1 MIGDEKCIHA
11 YVAKGLELQYQLN
24 CLHHQFWYRQF
35 FHSIFFSFFFFVPPP
50 FNPLSLFFLSF
61 AFHFGLG
68 FIFCFRLS
76 LLAITLKSKSIW
88 MTEHRNF
95 DNCEKGCYIN
105 GLSIEGA
112 GWSIEQNAL
121 VKSNNLQEP
130 LPILHIIPME
140 RHKLQ
145 AQVCENCG
153 FSSLI

>member
-1 MIGDEKCIHA
+1 MG
-11 YVAKGLELQYQLN
+11 N
-24 CLHHQFWYRQF
+24 F
-35 FHSIFFSFFFFVPPP
+35 SIPFFFSFPSAVAVAAAAAAATASSTFV
-50 FNPLSLFFLSF
+50 LVSVLFSVS
-61 AFHFGLG
+61 G
-68 FIFCFRLS
+68 LS

-95 DNCEKGCYIN
+95 DNCEKGCYVN

-121 VKSNNLQEP
+121 VKSNKLQEP
-130 LPILHIIPME
+130 LPILHIIPTE

-145 AQVCENCG
+145 AQVCKNCG